1 MDGKYV
7 KLFEKILKKKFTK
20 KNFFV
25 EYDGFEL
32 GPHEGEDFTKQD
44 LDWKR

>member
-1 MDGKYV
+1 M
-7 KLFEKILKKKFTK
+7 K

-32 GPHEGEDFTKQD
+32 GHPEGEDFTKQD